1 MLLITCECPV
11 LRTGKFDFWL
21 YNINAQCTG
30 DVLQLRTQIIEHI
43 ISDEDGTTLILSR
56 RNLMQKQYVQREKKN
71 EYYVGKINTWN
82 NNIIS
87 CSTQA
92 IVDVDVLT
100 ESIIYIRLYIS
111 LDMQL

>member
-1 MLLITCECPV
+1 M
-11 LRTGKFDFWL
+11 RTGKFDFWL

-43 ISDEDGTTLILSR
+43 ISDED
-56 RNLMQKQYVQREKKN
+56 
-71 EYYVGKINTWN
+71 YVGKINTWN

-92 IVDVDVLT
+92 MVDLDVLT
-100 ESIIYIRLYIS
+100 ESI
-111 LDMQL
+111 